1 MLPKVMF
8 EMDLILLFIFSA
20 VIPIGIY
27 IFLYQRIAISRWT
40 VLAFALL
47 LVAIAGGDVLLLQAL
62 AEKAKDSPPLA
73 HEQLFSGQ
81 LSLLLYLL
89 PAIFAGLG
97 INLVSHVLINHLN
110 QAEANFDR
118 LSQDCDSAPAPCVA
132 SAGVLAA
139 PARSATLSEKWILF
153 GSAVMDAIIFACDLN
168 TGVDIRLHGLYI
180 FPLALIA
187 RQCAAQRMV
196 FTALVVTTVLQ
207 VMTFAILA
215 SEMNNFITD
224 VMVSFAASLLIVFL
238 ARQARA
244 R

>member
-1 MLPKVMF
+1 MKPKVMF

-27 IFLYQRIAISRWT
+27 IFLYQKMAISRWT

-47 LVAIAGGDVLLLQAL
+47 LVAIAGGDVVLLQAL

-97 INLVSHVLINHLN
+97 INLVSHVLINHLD

-118 LSQDCDSAPAPCVA
+118 LSRHSAPAP
-132 SAGVLAA
+132 SAIQARLAA
-139 PARSATLSEKWILF
+139 HPARLAILPEKWILS
-153 GSAVMDAIIFACDLN
+153 GSAVMDAMIFACDLS

-187 RQCAAQRMV
+187 YQCAAQRMV
-196 FTALVVTTVLQ
+196 FAAMVVTTVLQ

-215 SEMNNFITD
+215 SEIRNFITD
-224 VMVSFAASLLIVFL
+224 VAVSFAASLLIVFL